1 MKKNCK
7 EEWLSNESIIIIYKK
22 KTKIILGDLLDKKK
36 NMQQMCTYRVNKFKQ
51 GYKMAMVI
59 RTEKS
64 HRGLVSK
71 VINFTICLTMGP
83 TFEK

>member
-1 MKKNCK
+1 
-7 EEWLSNESIIIIYKK
+7 
-22 KTKIILGDLLDKKK
+22 
-36 NMQQMCTYRVNKFKQ
+36 
-51 GYKMAMVI
+51 MAMVI